1 MSTQDVTVSVA
12 AGLPARRLEATS
24 KRYGEKAIKAFL
36 FLCAALSV
44 LTTTL
49 IVIALLGPAL
59 EFFRHVPPSDFFT
72 GTEWFPAQGF
82 FGVLPL
88 IVGTLNVVLW
98 SMVVAIPVGLGAAVY
113 LSEYASKRVRKTVKP
128 ALEVLAGIPTVA
140 IGFFGAYYVVPLLR
154 DHWPGEFLDG
164 PPGFFMA
171 GGAAL
176 CVGLMIVPIISSIS
190 DDAMRAVPAGLREG
204 AYALGATKARVSTR
218 VVFPAAISGIV
229 ASIVLA
235 VSRAIGETMIVLM
248 VAGNLAQMTLNP
260 VKAIQ
265 PMTSYIGVTATGDV
279 ASGSVEYNTLFA
291 VGTVLFGLTLI
302 MNIVSIR
309 FVRRFR
315 EVYE

>member
-1 MSTQDVTVSVA
+1 
-12 AGLPARRLEATS
+12 
-24 KRYGEKAIKAFL
+24 
-36 FLCAALSV
+36 
-44 LTTTL
+44 
-49 IVIALLGPAL
+49 
-59 EFFRHVPPSDFFT
+59 
-72 GTEWFPAQGF
+72 
-82 FGVLPL
+82 
-88 IVGTLNVVLW
+88 
-98 SMVVAIPVGLGAAVY
+98 MVVAIPVGLGAAVY
-113 LSEYASKRVRKTVKP
+113 LSEYASKRVRKVVKP

-140 IGFFGAYYVVPLLR
+140 IGFFAVYYVIPLMR
-154 DHWPGEFLDG
+154 DHWPGEFLG
-164 PPGFFMA
+164 GAPGFYMA

-235 VSRAIGETMIVLM
+235 VSRALGETMIVLM
-248 VAGNLAQMTLNP
+248 AAGNLSQMTLNP
-260 VKAIQ
+260 RDPIQ
-265 PMTSYIGVTATGDV
+265 AMTSYIGVTATGDV

-291 VGTVLFGLTLI
+291 VGTLLFALTLI
-302 MNIVSIR
+302 MNIISIR